1 VANTR
6 VRLVD
11 LRGLLR
17 ESVLA
22 LLAEDARIEIVGSGP
37 ADVVLM
43 GPGRATDCTLLDPDG
58 PRRVVILRD
67 DGARAELLE
76 LVVHGLEPLTAG
88 ALREALH
95 GGI

>member
-1 VANTR
+1 VAKTR
-6 VRLVD
+6 VQLVD

-22 LLAEDARIEIVGSGP
+22 LLAEDARIEIVSSGP
-37 ADVVLM
+37 ADVVLV
-43 GPGRATDCTLLDPDG
+43 GPGRGPQCAVLDPDG
-58 PRRVVILRD
+58 PRRVVVLRD
-67 DGARAELLE
+67 DGARADLLE
-76 LVVHGLEPLTAG
+76 LVVHGLDPLTAG

>member
-1 VANTR
+1 
-6 VRLVD
+6 
-11 LRGLLR
+11 
-17 ESVLA
+17 
-22 LLAEDARIEIVGSGP
+22 
-37 ADVVLM
+37 
-43 GPGRATDCTLLDPDG
+43 
-58 PRRVVILRD
+58 VILRD